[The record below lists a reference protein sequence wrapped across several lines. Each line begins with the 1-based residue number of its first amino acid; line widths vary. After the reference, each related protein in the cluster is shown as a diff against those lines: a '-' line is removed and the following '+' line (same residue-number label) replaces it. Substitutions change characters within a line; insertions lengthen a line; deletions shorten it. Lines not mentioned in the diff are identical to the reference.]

1 MIHLP
6 ESSKNLISIAQWS
19 KDRKDDC
26 KIFSRGE
33 HSILMWDNDS
43 KMRLIHHNST
53 CYIPLLPINESD
65 IDFINFL
72 QIYSKDLIVNVCLLQ
87 NRVHIQDDSEEATK
101 TDKQFLDVDS
111 QPRNQEAIPVGTI
124 VRSQIGKNN
133 IICVITKEY

>member
-1 MIHLP
+1 
-6 ESSKNLISIAQWS
+6 
-19 KDRKDDC
+19 
-26 KIFSRGE
+26 
-33 HSILMWDNDS
+33 
-43 KMRLIHHNST
+43 MRLIHHNST

-111 QPRNQEAIPVGTI
+111 QLRNQEAIPVGTI